1 MAADRECMFDSHGA
15 GKASTLLLNIKNI
28 IWLLAHAHLFS
39 VLFKYYLYTII
50 VFINILFNY
59 LGLVFI
65 SVLSFLFIFVYYFI
79 KKMFSHI

>member
-1 MAADRECMFDSHGA
+1 MVPV
-15 GKASTLLLNIKNI
+15 
-28 IWLLAHAHLFS
+28 LFS